1 MTKENKLVIAVSSR
15 TLFDLNESHEIFV
28 RDGVDAYAEYQIKN
42 ENEILSPGPG
52 FNLIEKLLLIEC
64 AEFPIEVVLV
74 SKNSADSGLRIFNS
88 IEHYGIDIHR
98 AAFTDGEDTHPY
110 VNSFGAHLFL
120 SSNNHE
126 IEQSL
131 KNGIASATI
140 LESNSSVGGDQLR
153 IAFDGDAVLFSDES
167 EQLYQE
173 NGLEAFENN
182 EISKQNIPL
191 GEGPF
196 KKFLEVIQQ
205 IQSCFPKHDNPIR
218 TALVTAR
225 SAPTHKRVIHTMREM
240 GIRIDESFF
249 LGGLNKGEFLR
260 TFGADIFFD
269 DHVDN
274 CNDAREYVSTC
285 HVPNGVNAKK

>member
-1 MTKENKLVIAVSSR
+1 MKKDNKLVIAVSSR
-15 TLFDLNESHEIFV
+15 TLFDLNESHKIFMEQ
-28 RDGVDAYAEYQIKN
+28 GVDAYAEHQIEN

-52 FNLIEKLLLIEC
+52 FNLVEKLLSIEC
-64 AEFPIEVVLV
+64 ADFPIEVVLV

-88 IEHYGIDIHR
+88 IEHYGINIYR

-110 VNSFGAHLFL
+110 VNSFGSQLFL

-126 IEQSL
+126 VEQSL

-140 LESNSSVGGDQLR
+140 LESNSSVNGDQLR

-167 EQLYQE
+167 EQLFQKD
-173 NGLEAFENN
+173 GLKAFEDN
-182 EISKQNIPL
+182 EINKQNIPL

-196 KKFLEVIQQ
+196 KSFLDVIQQ
-205 IQSCFPKHDNPIR
+205 IQSCFPKNDNPIR

-225 SAPTHKRVIHTMREM
+225 SAPTHKRVIHTMRKM

-249 LGGLNKGEFLR
+249 LGGLNKGEFLQ

-269 DHVDN
+269 DHQGN
-274 CNDAREYVSTC
+274 CDDAREYVSTC
-285 HVPNGVNAKK
+285 HVPSGINAKR